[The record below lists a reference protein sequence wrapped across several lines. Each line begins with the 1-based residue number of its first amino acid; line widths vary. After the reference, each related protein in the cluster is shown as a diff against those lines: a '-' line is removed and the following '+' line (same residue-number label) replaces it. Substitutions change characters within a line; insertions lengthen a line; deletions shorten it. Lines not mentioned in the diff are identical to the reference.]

1 MLNVL
6 PVGFQT
12 KRSVCGVVG
21 DPFVLPLQDS
31 GNMVSAGTA
40 ALIVAGMFF
49 TAGALILYTS
59 AWEKIL
65 AARMYLGMESFN
77 PTTCVEN
84 DSLLAV
90 RGSVASSDGSVSGPL
105 TGENC
110 VAFVREDRVLER
122 EVTEDTSTVDNTTT
136 NSHDGT
142 KVVYSWDIRDAS
154 QESVPFEIE
163 TDHGPVA
170 VEPGYAE
177 LDLPVQ
183 GSNGTS
189 LARRILYR
197 VPLVGRLIDRPTKTV
212 EKHLATGD
220 TVTVLGDIQP
230 AADVDGLA
238 GTVRGAGDRGAF
250 TVTSKSGRSLAIRS
264 VVGAALSSLPAL
276 LCFAIA
282 IGAIAIGIAT
292 GALP

>member
-1 MLNVL
+1 MLTVL
-6 PVGFQT
+6 GVAFRTIRFVG
-12 KRSVCGVVG
+12 GIVG
-21 DPFVLPLQDS
+21 TPSALPLQES

-65 AARMYLGMESFN
+65 DARMYLGMESFN
-77 PTTCVEN
+77 PTSAVEN

-90 RGSVASSDGSVSGPL
+90 RGSVASTGGSVSGPL

-110 VAFVREDRVLER
+110 VAFVRENRVLER

-136 NSHDGT
+136 NSHDGP
-142 KVVYSWDIRDAS
+142 KVVYSWDVRDAT

-189 LARRILYR
+189 LGRRILYR

-212 EKHLATGD
+212 EKHLAPGD

-230 AADVDGLA
+230 AADADDLA

-264 VVGAALSSLPAL
+264 LLGAALSSLPAL

-282 IGAIAIGIAT
+282 IGAIAIGVAT